1 MIYRA
6 LFVGGTA
13 LLTLSYVILIH
24 RLRGELNPLQDAS
37 GGKKISINDLVI
49 KVIAD
54 SPFWFGN
61 LCALRFVDIGFV
73 HFLLFV
79 HIVY

>member
-1 MIYRA
+1 M
-6 LFVGGTA
+6 
-13 LLTLSYVILIH
+13 ILIH

-49 KVIAD
+49 KVNCGFSLLVWYSIVRL
-54 SPFWFGN
+54 G
-61 LCALRFVDIGFV
+61 FVEIGFV

-79 HIVY
+79 LIVY